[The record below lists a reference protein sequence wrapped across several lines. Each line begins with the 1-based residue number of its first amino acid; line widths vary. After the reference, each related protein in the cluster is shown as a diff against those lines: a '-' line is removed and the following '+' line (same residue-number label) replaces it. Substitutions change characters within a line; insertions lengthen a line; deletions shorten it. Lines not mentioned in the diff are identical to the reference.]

1 MTVKY
6 HKEFRTAY
14 CTCANGYQWATSING
29 SNESIR
35 KYFMG
40 SIINTSSYPGEVMSR
55 VVNVAIM

>member
-1 MTVKY
+1 VTVKY
-6 HKEFRTAY
+6 HKQFRTAY

-29 SNESIR
+29 TNDSIR

-40 SIINTSSYPGEVMSR
+40 AMVETGSFPIERMSR

>member
-1 MTVKY
+1 M
-6 HKEFRTAY
+6 HKEFRVAY

-29 SNESIR
+29 SNTSIR

-40 SIINTSSYPGEVMSR
+40 AMVNTGSFPTETMSR